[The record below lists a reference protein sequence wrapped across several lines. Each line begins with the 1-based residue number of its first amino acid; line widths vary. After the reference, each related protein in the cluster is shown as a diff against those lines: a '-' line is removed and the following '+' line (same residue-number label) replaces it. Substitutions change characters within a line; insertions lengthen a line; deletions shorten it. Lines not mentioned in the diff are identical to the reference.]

1 MCARTSDV
9 LALVLTCHTKGFYY
23 DAQSGYYYNA
33 TTGYSYHPTTQAY
46 YSFDPTTQALVAVAA
61 EVALAALPLPT
72 PATTT
77 TAEAGASA
85 SGTDAGTT
93 ATQYTPRTSISGT
106 VCLVNTHTSLQH
118 LERRRKRPR
127 RRRSERPRLS
137 GIKRWGR
144 SWSAG

>member
-1 MCARTSDV
+1 MLAR
-9 LALVLTCHTKGFYY
+9 VLTCHTKGFYY

-33 TTGYSYHPTTQAY
+33 TTGYSYHPTTQTY
-46 YSFDPTTQALVAVAA
+46 YSFDPATQALVAVAA

-77 TAEAGASA
+77 TIAEAGASGA
-85 SGTDAGTT
+85 GTDAGTT
-93 ATQYTPRTSISGT
+93 ATQYTPRTLYWWHSPCGY
-106 VCLVNTHTSLQH
+106 LNARTHTTHAQL

-127 RRRSERPRLS
+127 RRRSERQRPS
-137 GIKRWGR
+137 VIKRWGR